1 MTRLTVAAAALALLA
16 APFAVAPA
24 QAAVVSIV
32 SMQYSAAHPVPHLH
46 YDGGTVP
53 GDLATL
59 RNMYERFVNCRL
71 SCSGPDGMPTAVLTM
86 NGPGGS
92 YSEGLAIAD
101 FLRENHIATVVERGM
116 ECYSACAFAFL
127 GGSAWSSQEGVG
139 TYIDRMVEPGSTVG
153 FHAPYADEASFLAA
167 LEVRGAMATQGE
179 TRNSLALMVKE
190 LVKWNVDP
198 EVMFYMVGMGPDD
211 TYNLRAADDL
221 YLARVALPPTPP
233 DSWIV
238 DIKEAVR
245 NVCAR
250 LLAIDERADPLEMVP
265 RLETEWVDDI
275 GLREHSGPISGYWLG
290 DRLLDIGSCSITE
303 ESLQTAGDYEIAL
316 YFTPGIDG
324 YNSAGTSF
332 FNRVDGWS
340 SAGTGGNPRKR
351 ILQKGPMNHYFLP
364 MAVDM
369 DALDLPGE
377 AEIERNRYVLPEAP
391 VFASLPAGM
400 RIAEEASQSRI
411 SYAGNVFLY
420 ERTGPAKL
428 LQDIVS
434 RQAPGRTFTETM
446 IRDDGFLR
454 EGAYDDTGA
463 TFRQFGFVSGEES
476 VVMEL
481 GIVRADGLAPT
492 AEDFAEMERVKC
504 GVSWQGLDLGC
515 S

>member
-1 MTRLTVAAAALALLA
+1 MTRLPFVAAALALLA
-16 APFAVAPA
+16 ALLVALPA
-24 QAAVVSIV
+24 QAAVISIV

-46 YDGGTVP
+46 YEGGTVT

-59 RNMYERFVNCRL
+59 RSMYERFVNCRL

-167 LEVRGAMATQGE
+167 LADRGAMATQGE

-211 TYNLRAADDL
+211 TYNLKAADDL

-233 DSWIV
+233 NSWIT
-238 DIKEAVR
+238 DIHEAVR

-250 LLAIDERADPLEMVP
+250 LIAIDERADPLDVAD
-265 RLETEWVDDI
+265 RLQTGWIEDI
-275 GLREHSGPISGYWLG
+275 GTTEYSGKISGYFLG

-303 ESLQTAGDYEIAL
+303 ESLATDSDYEVAL
-316 YFTPGIDG
+316 YYTPGIDG
-324 YNSAGTSF
+324 FNSAGTSF
-332 FNRVDGWS
+332 FNRVNGWS
-340 SAGTGGNPRKR
+340 SAGTGGNPFKR

-364 MAVDM
+364 MGVDM
-369 DALDLPGE
+369 DSLDLPGE
-377 AEIERNRYVLPEAP
+377 AEIEKNRYVVAEPPL
-391 VFASLPAGM
+391 FASLPNDMAV
-400 RIAEEASQSRI
+400 AEQAAQSRI
-411 SYAGNVFLY
+411 TYSGNVFLY
-420 ERTGPAKL
+420 ERTGPARL
-428 LQDIVS
+428 LETVLG
-434 RQAPGRTFTETM
+434 RQALGRTYTET
-446 IRDDGFLR
+446 IIGDDGFLR
-454 EGAYDDTGA
+454 EGSYDDTGA
-463 TFRQFGFVSGEES
+463 LFRQFGFVLGEES

-481 GIVRADGLAPT
+481 GIVRTDGAAPT
-492 AEDFAEMERVKC
+492 AEDLATLERVKC
-504 GVSWQGLDLGC
+504 AVAWMGLDLGC
-515 S
+515 N